1 MLRNILNRFVREEKK
16 ILGRWSKVNEQQ
28 ILDYKIHLAN
38 SDSCYNQSPFEN
50 LNYSNKENKT
60 DKK

>member
-38 SDSCYNQSPFEN
+38 SDSCYHQSLYEN